1 MEWNAWTG
9 LQSSPEQ
16 APPPLE
22 CLNGRLG
29 TLTFKFP
36 GAKILQVPL
45 PDTRGQEMKTKIM
58 FPAWEEILSWI
69 IYREL
74 SYQLAVNGIQDSP
87 SPGLLL
93 IFPQRKVVILLFFSG
108 WKIDAEFKS
117 LLCVNSKKKKKSLF
131 IARNQHKSNFQKVL
145 IHLVN
150 TNPDRLMHSISLSTI
165 KV

>member
-16 APPPLE
+16 APPPHE

-58 FPAWEEILSWI
+58 FPACEEILSWI

-117 LLCVNSKKKKKSLF
+117 LLCVNSKKKKKITVYSKKSTQIKF
-131 IARNQHKSNFQKVL
+131 SKSTDTSGQH
-145 IHLVN
+145 
-150 TNPDRLMHSISLSTI
+150 
-165 KV
+165 

>member
-16 APPPLE
+16 APPPHE
-22 CLNGRLG
+22 YLNGGSG
-29 TLTFKFP
+29 TLTLKFR

-58 FPAWEEILSWI
+58 SPAREEIVSWI

-74 SYQLAVNGIQDSP
+74 SYQLSGNGIQESP
-87 SPGLLL
+87 SPGVLL
-93 IFPQRKVVILLFFSG
+93 IFPQRKVVILLFVSG

-117 LLCVNSKKKKKSLF
+117 LLCGNQKNKK
-131 IARNQHKSNFQKVL
+131 I
-145 IHLVN
+145 
-150 TNPDRLMHSISLSTI
+150 
-165 KV
+165 